1 MPKRCQYPYYFQN
14 YLSSLAWVSALEI
27 RNRSVKVFKKGLIHN
42 QIHQYLG
49 TLPTLGLV
57 TFSIKYIRRSY
68 NTALNDHSQNRV
80 NAFSCHPSFHQ
91 SKVSGRIYLSCTNVA
106 KLQIRDILS
115 LRLFSDAKLHI
126 RLNNSEFNLNLYLL
140 KITSMQT
147 DKSVRG
153 IWTPCYD
160 DVGIVCCYLH
170 LYSYI

>member
-1 MPKRCQYPYYFQN
+1 MLVSLL
-14 YLSSLAWVSALEI
+14 LSELPVIPRMGALEI
-27 RNRSVKVFKKGLIHN
+27 RNRSVKVFKKGVIHN

-106 KLQIRDILS
+106 KLQIRDTLS

-126 RLNNSEFNLNLYLL
+126 LTFKQFRIQFESLS
-140 KITSMQT
+140 S
-147 DKSVRG
+147 
-153 IWTPCYD
+153 
-160 DVGIVCCYLH
+160 
-170 LYSYI
+170 